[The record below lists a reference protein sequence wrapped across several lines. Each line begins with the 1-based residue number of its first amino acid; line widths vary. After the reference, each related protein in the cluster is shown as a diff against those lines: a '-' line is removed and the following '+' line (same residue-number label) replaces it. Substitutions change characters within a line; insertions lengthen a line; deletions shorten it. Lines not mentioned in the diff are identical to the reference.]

1 MDKQRLEIL
10 KKQYEPLASSPVLN
24 LITEVERLEK
34 LACAWKA
41 SAKRQRS
48 MVERWMLR
56 AYDVQATVYVDNQMR
71 WKPILQREEEYQAQQ
86 RAEIE
91 RLQAELKLS
100 KSIQDDTPLTYNIMA
115 PEIIDI
121 ALKYPHIYKHSYQ
134 LEIKCQ
140 ELEAKFNQLM
150 EFCLAAGLTP
160 EWVEK

>member
-1 MDKQRLEIL
+1 MNKQRLDEI
-10 KKQYEPLASSPVLN
+10 KQRTEAATAGDWIHL
-24 LITEVERLEK
+24 EVEPDMPFWGEIRAIGTAEKETFILVAEMPRLDDRTEDFRFIAHAK
-34 LACAWKA
+34 EDVADLLAE
-41 SAKRQRS
+41 
-48 MVERWMLR
+48 V
-56 AYDVQATVYVDNQMR
+56 
-71 WKPILQREEEYQAQQ
+71 
-86 RAEIE
+86 E

-140 ELEAKFNQLM
+140 ELETKFNQLM

-160 EWVEK
+160 EWVEKTKGGFGND